1 MSPNQE
7 PKGVRHKKASL
18 PQTDVPS
25 YPLMEALRV
34 PRALAAE
41 LGKQPATPLQVAKAL
56 GVAPTTGAF
65 RTVTA
70 SSVAYGLTDGA
81 AFAEKISL
89 THLGRR
95 IVAPT
100 ADGDEAAGMLQA
112 VMLPRVTRAF
122 LQRYNGSRW
131 PREDIGRNVL
141 EDELDVHRDQ
151 SARALQLIHIDA
163 DSLGLLVRI
172 NDEEYVSLDTMRPT
186 AIASAVLG
194 TPESDNGS
202 LEPEDP
208 SATQHGA
215 SRQMDATPPGRTEN
229 RRVFI
234 THGKNQKI
242 VTQIKK
248 LLGFGDLEPVVSVET
263 QAMAKP
269 VPDKVLDEMRSCSAA
284 IVHVDPS
291 RR

>member
-89 THLGRR
+89 TDLGRR

-172 NDEEYVSLDTMRPT
+172 NDEEYVRSTLCGQLRSPQPSWGRLSLTTDR
-186 AIASAVLG
+186 SNQR
-194 TPESDNGS
+194 TPQQRN
-202 LEPEDP
+202 
-208 SATQHGA
+208 
-215 SRQMDATPPGRTEN
+215 MV
-229 RRVFI
+229 RVDRWM
-234 THGKNQKI
+234 
-242 VTQIKK
+242 
-248 LLGFGDLEPVVSVET
+248 LLLRD
-263 QAMAKP
+263 
-269 VPDKVLDEMRSCSAA
+269 
-284 IVHVDPS
+284 S
-291 RR
+291 RRTGEYSSRTGKIRRSLRK